1 MDEISVRIA
10 NDLSE
15 LERLAGVVEEFCER
29 NGLEAKLVF
38 NLNLVLDEIVT
49 NTVSYGYDDAA
60 PHVIDVVLRREGG
73 MLTLVVEDDARAF
86 DPLEAPE
93 PDLDASLEDRRVG
106 GLGVHLVRTLMDTVD
121 YDRVADRNRLVMTK
135 LIAT

>member
-135 LIAT
+135 LIAA